1 MSINKGETQMFD
13 LMFVMILIGVIAIMV
28 KIYINETR

>member
-1 MSINKGETQMFD
+1 MFD

>member
-1 MSINKGETQMFD
+1 MFD
-13 LMFVMILIGVIAIMV
+13 LMFVMLWIGVIAIMV